1 MGRPI
6 NKRYLGAGTA
16 ETGDEQFNAIVKVGT
31 NLVSTEGVILRQRS
45 ETTFIV
51 NDAADG
57 SGNRGLCQL
66 VDKDVPED
74 DEMVIRGFVDATSE
88 FVNIR
93 KLHNRTVIDFDNN
106 RYDWEIQDDSTVN
119 TLVLFQI

>member
-16 ETGDEQFNAIVKVGT
+16 AVDDGQFNAIVKVGT
-31 NLVSTEGVILRQRS
+31 NAVSTEGVILRQRT
-45 ETTFIV
+45 ETSFIV

-57 SGNRGLCQL
+57 SGNQGLCQL

-74 DEMVIRGFVDATSE
+74 DEMVIRGFVDATGE

-93 KLHNRTVIDFDNN
+93 KLHNRTVLDYDNN

-119 TLVLFQI
+119 TLVLYQV